1 MPADRIQRFRAL
13 HETGCFVMPNPW
25 DAGSARYLRAQG
37 FKALATTSLGFAFT
51 QARADQDVPLDMMLA
66 HIADLVAAVPDLP
79 VNADFENAYAD
90 APEDVAVNVK
100 RCVATGVAGLSVE
113 DATGRKTAPLY
124 PRDLAVARIAAAR
137 RAIDETGSG
146 VVLTARAECFLTGH
160 KEPMTEA
167 LARLSAYAEAGADV
181 LYAPGLRTLEDV
193 RAVVAAAQG
202 KPVNFL
208 MYMDMGLSVAQ
219 LRDAG
224 VRRISIG
231 GALARAAW
239 SGFMRATEEIVKS
252 GTFGGFADVG
262 RSAPLGV
269 FFAEDLRG
277 RGLDGR

>member
-1 MPADRIQRFRAL
+1 
-13 HETGCFVMPNPW
+13 
-25 DAGSARYLRAQG
+25 
-37 FKALATTSLGFAFT
+37 
-51 QARADQDVPLDMMLA
+51 
-66 HIADLVAAVPDLP
+66 
-79 VNADFENAYAD
+79 
-90 APEDVAVNVK
+90 
-100 RCVATGVAGLSVE
+100 
-113 DATGRKTAPLY
+113 
-124 PRDLAVARIAAAR
+124 
-137 RAIDETGSG
+137 
-146 VVLTARAECFLTGH
+146 
-160 KEPMTEA
+160 
-167 LARLSAYAEAGADV
+167 
-181 LYAPGLRTLEDV
+181 
-193 RAVVAAAQG
+193 AQG

-269 FFAEDLRG
+269 FFAEDLRE